1 MEKKVFNFKYYEAAL
16 KELWEKRVPDIRI
29 AGVLG
34 VGNTVI
40 SRYRRSF
47 KLPFVVSNTKVTMS
61 DEDIKQVFV
70 KHNCCDFSDDVK
82 YGGTSN
88 KVLVQREVV
97 NEFDT
102 RKLISQDFFNPDTCQ
117 LALERFF
124 YYNLFAP
131 RCKVIQYLDELFIRF
146 HKKPLSKEAF
156 RNFYSKAL
164 SKYEAE
170 HQYAYR
176 FAQPVF
182 ATDAKI
188 SELFVVYLIIH
199 FAYKAKNKNCN
210 PKFISKYCE
219 FIYEVGPIKQS
230 YLAELYAVLGIAVR
244 DDDYVPTNESF
255 KEERRLIADKESNL
269 FVPFPYMLSKSEVFA
284 LPAWAAKKYETWL
297 SAQVSKK
304 VSVPGITQVEPV
316 KVIET
321 SLIDTSEEVTTDT
334 EEVITDNVETLDVKS
349 NNDVSE
355 VAYTMDN
362 LPSSAGTL
370 VVHEM
375 SANEK
380 RDIYFKA
387 LIDAAVGFVS
397 TEDYYLAAS
406 LLQIIHA
413 EKHDKKY
420 TVDLKEGD

>member
-1 MEKKVFNFKYYEAAL
+1 MEKKVFNFKYYEVAL
-16 KELWEKRVPDIRI
+16 KELWSKKVPDVRI
-29 AGVLG
+29 AKFMGI
-34 VGNTVI
+34 GNSLI

-47 KLPFVVSNTKVTMS
+47 DIPFVVSNTKVEMS
-61 DEDIKQVFV
+61 EEDIKQVFI
-70 KHNCCDFSDDVK
+70 KHNCFDFSEQVL
-82 YGGTSN
+82 YGGISLN
-88 KVLVQREVV
+88 ALEQREISK
-97 NEFDT
+97 DIGS
-102 RKLISQDFFNPDTCQ
+102 RKLTNQDFFNPKYAIA
-117 LALERFF
+117 ALENFV

-131 RCKVIQYLDELFIRF
+131 RCKVVQYLDELFIRF
-146 HKKPLSKEAF
+146 HKKPLSKEIFKDA
-156 RNFYSKAL
+156 YSKAL
-164 SKYEAE
+164 SRYEAE
-170 HQYAYR
+170 HHYAYR
-176 FAQPVF
+176 FAQPLF
-182 ATDAKI
+182 ATDARI

-199 FAYKAKNKNCN
+199 FACKAKNKNCN

-219 FIYEVGPIKQS
+219 FIYEVGPLKQN

-244 DDDYVPTNESF
+244 DDDYVPTDEAF
-255 KEERRLIADKESNL
+255 REERRLIADKESNL
-269 FVPFPYMLSKSEVFA
+269 FVPFPYMLSKSDSFA
-284 LPAWAAKKYETWL
+284 LPSWAAKKYETWL
-297 SAQVSKK
+297 SAQVSEK
-304 VSVPGITQVEPV
+304 VFVPGTIQVEPT
-316 KVIET
+316 KVIEIP
-321 SLIDTSEEVTTDT
+321 SVDTSEEVITDT
-334 EEVITDNVETLDVKS
+334 EEVIIDNIETLDVKS
-349 NNDVSE
+349 NNDVSD

-387 LIDAAVGFVS
+387 LVDAAVGFVS

>member
-1 MEKKVFNFKYYEAAL
+1 MQKKVFNFKFYEAAL
-16 KELWEKRVPDIRI
+16 KELWSKRVPDVKI
-29 AGVLG
+29 AKVMGL
-34 VGNTVI
+34 GNTVI

-47 KLPFVVSNTKVTMS
+47 DIPFVVSNTKVVMS
-61 DEDIKQVFV
+61 DEDIKQVFI
-70 KHNCCDFSDDVK
+70 KHNCFDFSDRVL
-82 YGGTSN
+82 YGGFSLA
-88 KVLVQREVV
+88 VLEQREIIQ
-97 NEFDT
+97 DIGS
-102 RKLISQDFFNPDTCQ
+102 RKLTNQDFFNPKYAVV
-117 LALERFF
+117 ALENFI

-131 RCKVIQYLDELFIRF
+131 RCKVVQYLDDLFIRF
-146 HKKPLSKEAF
+146 HKKPLSKEIF
-156 RNFYSKAL
+156 REAYSKAL

-170 HQYAYR
+170 HQHEYR
-176 FAQPVF
+176 FAQHMF

-199 FAYKAKNKNCN
+199 FAFKAKNKNCN

-230 YLAELYAVLGIAVR
+230 YLVELYAVLGIAIR
-244 DDDYVPTNESF
+244 DDDYVPTDEAF
-255 KEERRLIADKESNL
+255 KEERKLIADKESNL
-269 FVPFPYMLSKSEVFA
+269 FVPFPYMLSKSDSFA
-284 LPAWAAKKYETWL
+284 LPIWAAKKYEAWL
-297 SAQVSKK
+297 SAQLSKK
-304 VSVPGITQVEPV
+304 VSVPCIIQTKPPVVES
-316 KVIET
+316 KV
-321 SLIDTSEEVTTDT
+321 TDDMP
-334 EEVITDNVETLDVKS
+334 EEVITDMEETITDNNQTLDVKS
-349 NNDVSE
+349 NNDVSD

-362 LPSSAGTL
+362 LPNSVGTL

-375 SANEK
+375 TSDEK

-387 LIDAAVGFVS
+387 LVDAAVGFVS